1 MKGIELCR
9 EYYYAYGEAMLR
21 ERFPEIYAAAAIGL
35 VGGGSECLGYD
46 DDISQDHDFEPGFCI
61 FLSCGDFDEATLF
74 NLERAYAGLPREFEG
89 VKRSVTAPVGGSRHG
104 VIMIE
109 DLLMSKTGMRTL
121 PQCDED
127 WFGIPEYALCELTG
141 GELFYDDV
149 GIFSRI
155 RAQMAHY
162 PQDVKLKKLAG
173 QLLLAGQAG
182 QYNYSRCIAHGERG
196 AAQLAAGEFVNSVM
210 AIAFLLA
217 DKYMPYYKWRFRA
230 LRECSAL
237 GEALAYPLEFLL
249 TTDNSPRS
257 VKIKSEVIE
266 DIARMISDELRVQGL
281 TPATDAELER
291 HAYAVND
298 KIKSGDIRNKHV
310 LFAV

>member
-9 EYYYAYGEAMLR
+9 EYYKVYGEPMLR
-21 ERFPEIYAAAAIGL
+21 EKFPEVLDVAAVGL
-35 VGGGSECLGYD
+35 VGSGSECLGYD
-46 DDISQDHDFEPGFCI
+46 DEVSRDHDFEPGFCI
-61 FLSCGDFDEATLF
+61 FLSCCDFDDAALF
-74 NLERAYAGLPREFEG
+74 RLERAYAALPSEFEG
-89 VKRSVTAPVGGSRHG
+89 VRRLGIQPVGGSRRG

-109 DLLMSKTGMRTL
+109 DFLASKTGMNTL
-121 PQCDED
+121 PSCDED

-141 GELFYDDV
+141 GELFYD
-149 GIFSRI
+149 GAGTLSRI
-155 RAQMAHY
+155 REHMAHY
-162 PQDVKLKKLAG
+162 PRDVKLKKLAG

-182 QYNYSRCIAHGERG
+182 QYNYTRCIEHGESG
-196 AAQLAAGEFVNSVM
+196 AAQLAVQEFVNSAM
-210 AIAFLLA
+210 AAAFLLS

-237 GEALAYPLEFLL
+237 GEALAYPFEFLL

-266 DIARMISDELRVQGL
+266 DISRMISDELRVQSL
-281 TPATDAELER
+281 ITATDAELER

-298 KIKSGDIRNKHV
+298 QIKSNGIRNKHV
-310 LFAV
+310 LWAV